1 MMTKTIIISL
11 GGSLIAPDGIDIV
24 FLKRFRKVISDFV
37 RRGNRAVMVCGG
49 GNTCRKYQSAA
60 RIINGRVD
68 KNDLDWIGIATTRLN
83 AELVRSAFGQLAY
96 EKIIY
101 NPSAAVKT
109 GKKIIIGAGFLPGSS
124 SDKDAVLLAK
134 NFNAGTLINL
144 SNIKYVYDKDPNKF
158 KGAKP
163 YKKISWKEFKKIVG
177 DKWLPGKHTP
187 FDPVASKLAAKIG
200 MELIITRG
208 SDLKNLKNI
217 LNGKKFTGTIVH

>member
-1 MMTKTIIISL
+1 MTKTIIISL